1 MRCLISGILLSSRF
15 FADFCSMAALAV
27 SPKPKELAMTN
38 DAVQKQYY
46 LDIEGEQV
54 AVSKEVYLAYM
65 QPVWRE
71 QKRVE
76 RQKRCIDE
84 NGRRCMKDCSQ
95 CPKTPSGG
103 VLSLEKFMTDG
114 LDFSSSD
121 NVEEECVRR
130 DLRQAIRFALGALSN
145 SDREIFLRAVAGYK
159 EREIANFLH
168 MSQTNVNRRKRV
180 VFEYLRK
187 QLEAYR

>member
-1 MRCLISGILLSSRF
+1 
-15 FADFCSMAALAV
+15 
-27 SPKPKELAMTN
+27 MTN

-71 QKRVE
+71 QKRQE

-130 DLRQAIRFALGALSN
+130 DLRQAICSALGALSN

-159 EREIANFLH
+159 EREIATFSAHVPDECKQTKARCFRISAKTARSIPLRSMRCFSFFLIDAGFC
-168 MSQTNVNRRKRV
+168 NPV
-180 VFEYLRK
+180 
-187 QLEAYR
+187 

>member
-1 MRCLISGILLSSRF
+1 
-15 FADFCSMAALAV
+15 
-27 SPKPKELAMTN
+27 MTN

-130 DLRQAIRFALGALSN
+130 DLRQAIHSALGALSN

-168 MSQTNVNRRKRV
+168 MSQTNVNKRKHY